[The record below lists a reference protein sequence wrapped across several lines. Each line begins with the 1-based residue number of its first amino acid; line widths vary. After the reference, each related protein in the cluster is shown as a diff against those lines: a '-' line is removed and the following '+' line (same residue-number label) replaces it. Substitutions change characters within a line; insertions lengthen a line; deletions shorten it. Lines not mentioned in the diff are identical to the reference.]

1 MQSMNVK
8 TIKTILIASCTVL
21 FLSACQTAP
30 VKQQTTVWD
39 DPLWQKHYKLLKT
52 FESHQLKGRIGIT
65 HPEDSFSSN
74 FLWRQ
79 QAPSDFTFRMYG
91 AFGQTYMILKV
102 EPHLSSLSTGDDEHY
117 QGTDARQLLYSV
129 SGWDIPV
136 VLMQDWI
143 KGLPTGINKSDLL
156 INADGTLQQIKYLDY
171 VVDYVRYEEA
181 ELMLGDKAFVLM
193 MPKKIR
199 IVQTNGEQGDNKI
212 ILSIRSWDIISAETH
227 SSKANPSEE

>member
-1 MQSMNVK
+1 MNLK

-21 FLSACQTAP
+21 FLSACETAP

-52 FESHQLKGRIGIT
+52 FETHQLKGRIGIT

-102 EPHLSSLSTGDDEHY
+102 KPHLSSLSTGDDEHY
-117 QGTDARQLLYSV
+117 QGVDARQLLYSV

-143 KGLPTGINKSDLL
+143 KGLPTGINKSNLL

-171 VVDYVRYEEA
+171 VVDYVRYEKTEITR
-181 ELMLGDKAFVLM
+181 GDKTFALQ

-199 IVQTNGEQGDNKI
+199 IVQKNGEQGDNKI
-212 ILSIRSWDIISAETH
+212 VLSIRSWDIDSLATDSLKASA
-227 SSKANPSEE
+227 SEE

>member
-1 MQSMNVK
+1 MNVK